1 MMASSRDI
9 SGLSPSP
16 RTDDPNRVPLADP
29 AADRAHLDDVRRSL
43 QTAKENLPDLN
54 NGCVTADQI
63 AALSALIDR
72 MHRVATAAA
81 ASASVAMSR
90 RERRH
95 AA

>member
-1 MMASSRDI
+1 MASSRDI

-16 RTDDPNRVPLADP
+16 RNNDPNPAPPADP
-29 AADRAHLDDVRRSL
+29 ATARARLDEVRRSL

-54 NGCVTADQI
+54 NGRVTADQI
-63 AALSALIDR
+63 AALSGLIDR

-81 ASASVAMSR
+81 ASASVAISR